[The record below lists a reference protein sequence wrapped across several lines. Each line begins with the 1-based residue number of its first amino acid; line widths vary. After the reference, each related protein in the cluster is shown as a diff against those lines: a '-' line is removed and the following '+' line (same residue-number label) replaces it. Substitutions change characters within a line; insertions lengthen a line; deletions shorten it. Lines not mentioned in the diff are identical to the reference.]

1 MDFTQEQEM
10 ILLLV
15 GWVTLMAGFIIFNLK
30 DDDQKTTIRAF
41 YNNKLE
47 WTCNKNQDHEEK
59 TSKKKK

>member
-15 GWVTLMAGFIIFNLK
+15 GWITLMAGFIIFNLK

-41 YNNKLE
+41 YNNRLE
-47 WTCNKNQDHEEK
+47 WVTNKNQKYEEK
-59 TSKKKK
+59 TSKKEK